1 VISLD
6 RLKRKSYDM
15 AVIGAGPA
23 GISAALNGVIRKK
36 NVVLIDGAGA
46 MKKVEKAGRIN
57 NYPGLPGITGL
68 DLNRAF
74 LDHLKEFDIKVEV
87 KTVYKISRVKNR
99 FVIYTKGGAGGV
111 FEAKSVI
118 LCPGIVLEKK
128 IEGEEELVGRGVS
141 YCVTCDG
148 LVYQGKNVV
157 VISDFEDGEE
167 EAKVLAKDYGCTVT
181 YVPGYKAG
189 PLPGIDV
196 LDERPVEIKM
206 AGDNADERGNADK
219 IEDEIADEME
229 VKFEGCSMTA
239 DGVFIIRKNRSPAS
253 ILPGIKTENDYISV
267 GAKMETNI
275 KGAFAAGDCT
285 GPPFQI
291 AKAVGQG
298 QAAALFAVEYLKE
311 VLN

>member
-23 GISAALNGVIRKK
+23 GISAALNGVLRKK
-36 NVVLIDGAGA
+36 NVVLIDRAGA
-46 MKKVEKAGRIN
+46 MKKVGKAGCIN

-74 LDHLKEFDIKVEV
+74 LDHLREFDIEVEV
-87 KTVYKISRVKNR
+87 KTAYKILRVKNR
-99 FVIYTKGGAGGV
+99 FVIYTKGGAGDV
-111 FEAKSVI
+111 FEAGSVI
-118 LCPGIVLEKK
+118 LCPGVVLEKK

-167 EAKVLAKDYGCTVT
+167 EAKVLAKDYKCTVT
-181 YVPGYKAG
+181 YVPGYKVG
-189 PLPGIDV
+189 PLPGVNV

-206 AGDNADERGNADK
+206 AGDSADERDNVDK
-219 IEDEIADEME
+219 IDEME

-239 DGVFIIRKNRSPAS
+239 AGVFIIRKNRSPAS
-253 ILPGIKTENDYISV
+253 ILPGIKTENGYVSV